1 MKGEKY
7 WEEEDLGLWQ
17 IEEMRGGIKVFI
29 VVSTDEDLE
38 ALTQLA
44 LIQNNRREGKR
55 YPYE

>member
-29 VVSTDEDLE
+29 VVST
-38 ALTQLA
+38 
-44 LIQNNRREGKR
+44 
-55 YPYE
+55 YV